1 MLPVI
6 SEETFLNVIDEV
18 TADIQSWRKSMIHYI
33 KEENP
38 EVNSAIIELA
48 NKTGLDPKA
57 VATGAYA
64 IYKMLETAFEEQTFT
79 MQDDE
84 QN

>member
-64 IYKMLETAFEEQTFT
+64 IYKMLETAFEDQTFT

-84 QN
+84 

>member
-64 IYKMLETAFEEQTFT
+64 IYKMLETAFEEQAFT

-84 QN
+84 

>member
-1 MLPVI
+1 
-6 SEETFLNVIDEV
+6 
-18 TADIQSWRKSMIHYI
+18 MIHYI

-84 QN
+84 

>member
-6 SEETFLNVIDEV
+6 SEETFLNVIDEI

-84 QN
+84 

>member
-79 MQDDE
+79 MQNDE
-84 QN
+84 